1 MSNVMKAQ
9 AVGIV
14 LLLASGGGATEV
26 APASRAEAA
35 AERAEAAA
43 TRSEDAARR
52 VEEAAAR
59 LERLVER
66 LEERQTPHQGA
77 AHGR

>member
-1 MSNVMKAQ
+1 MQ

-14 LLLASGGGATEV
+14 LLLASVGGAVE
-26 APASRAEAA
+26 AEPASRAEAA

-66 LEERQTPHQGA
+66 LEERQTPHKGA

>member
-1 MSNVMKAQ
+1 MSNAMRAQ

-14 LLLASGGGATEV
+14 LLLISVGGAAEV
-26 APASRAEAA
+26 EPASRAEAA

-52 VEEAAAR
+52 VEDAAAR

-66 LEERQTPHQGA
+66 LEERQAPRRGA
-77 AHGR
+77 THGR